1 MIIITGATGFIGSNL
16 AADLNNA
23 GRTDLLLV
31 DDMGLQGKWKN
42 IAKRRFI
49 DIVSPKE
56 IIELLPKL
64 GGADAVFH
72 MGANSSTTSTDGD
85 EILQTNLRCSM
96 NWWRW
101 CSETRTPL
109 LYASSAA
116 TYGDGHQGFKDDD
129 SLASLDSLRPLNLYG
144 WSKHAF
150 DKWAVERAAAGEAP
164 PQWAGLKFFNVYGPN
179 EYHKDDM
186 RSLVAKN
193 TAAIARGETI
203 KLFKSH
209 KEGYADGG
217 QLRDFV
223 YVKDCTKAMLWMLG
237 KPGCTGLFNLGTG
250 KARSFLDLM
259 NAIGQAV
266 GRDVNVEYVDM
277 PVSIRPNYQYFTEA
291 VMSKLASHG
300 HPMPSDSGL
309 EHGVRDYVQH
319 HLMTEDPFR

>member
-56 IIELLPKL
+56 ITELLPKL

-96 NWWRW
+96 SWWRW

-116 TYGDGHQGFKDDD
+116 TYGDGRQGFKDDD

-150 DKWAVERAAAGEAP
+150 D
-164 PQWAGLKFFNVYGPN
+164 
-179 EYHKDDM
+179 
-186 RSLVAKN
+186 
-193 TAAIARGETI
+193 
-203 KLFKSH
+203 
-209 KEGYADGG
+209 
-217 QLRDFV
+217 
-223 YVKDCTKAMLWMLG
+223 
-237 KPGCTGLFNLGTG
+237 
-250 KARSFLDLM
+250 
-259 NAIGQAV
+259 
-266 GRDVNVEYVDM
+266 
-277 PVSIRPNYQYFTEA
+277 
-291 VMSKLASHG
+291 
-300 HPMPSDSGL
+300 
-309 EHGVRDYVQH
+309 
-319 HLMTEDPFR
+319 